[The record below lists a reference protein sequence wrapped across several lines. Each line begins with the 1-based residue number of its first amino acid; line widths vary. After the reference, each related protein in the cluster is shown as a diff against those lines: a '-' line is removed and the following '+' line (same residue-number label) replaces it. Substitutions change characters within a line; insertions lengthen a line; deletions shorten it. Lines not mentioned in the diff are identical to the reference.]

1 MVADGLSK
9 KIVQM
14 FSIMIKELELVEQFR
29 DLSLNMEFVVINI
42 SSSRLTISC
51 DFLKRV
57 QKRQLLDSSLKRT
70 MTLIGAERTRDFVM
84 D

>member
-1 MVADGLSK
+1 
-9 KIVQM
+9 
-14 FSIMIKELELVEQFR
+14 LVEQFR

>member
-1 MVADGLSK
+1 VVADGLSK